1 MQWYP
6 LSTLVTGG
14 VCLLLAI
21 FVFLKGKNN
30 AVNVLFSLFTFTI
43 AAWCFGAYVVN
54 VATSPS
60 VALRWVRIFHIAA
73 VFPPPLSIDLLYAVT
88 GRDRRS
94 IRWVYLPS
102 IAFLFL
108 AFNPQFISGVAQAPY
123 IGYSFDTGSAYIPFI
138 IFFFSSTLY
147 GLWVI
152 YQGYRTSAGHKQYQ
166 LRYFLC
172 AFMVIF
178 AGSIIYFLLSISS
191 KLSIPPLDNLFV
203 VLFVSI
209 IAYAII
215 RHRLMDINLAITRTA
230 VFMVVYAAVL
240 GLPLLAALSW
250 EIQLE
255 NLLGNRWWAW
265 LLIVY
270 AALATAAHY
279 TNSFFQK
286 RAEDRLLAEQRR
298 YQSVLR
304 QASQGMTLI
313 KELDKLLKLI
323 VHLLTRKVRIQH
335 AAIYLWDSHAKRFS
349 LRASRQWGGGQAP
362 PLSRDNPLIEFLHW
376 HRSALVTEELQLQIQ
391 SGAKELQPVVSSL
404 KDLGA
409 SVLVPS
415 FVEDHC
421 VGILILG
428 EKLSGALYTQDDLQV
443 FQVLASQAALA
454 IENAQFYEELR
465 RTQADLFQTGKMASL
480 GHMAGGMSHQI
491 NNRFHVLTILAGTM
505 KSVLQGQDPATMDK
519 EQLKRFWD
527 KTIETLSKV
536 EDNSL
541 RGGDIVKTLLK
552 FSRPSGEYKAVLLP
566 QVVDTALEVV
576 QFRVNMSLFDLE
588 KELPEDLP
596 AIRGDLNQLADCCF
610 NLISNAFDAMQ
621 KKAELIE
628 GKQLPPGLKDPT
640 PYRGKIRIRAF
651 VAKRKVEKPSIIVE
665 LTDNGVGMT
674 QQDLENLFVP
684 FFTTKATAK
693 KGTGLGLYII
703 QRIMEQ
709 HGGAIDTKSEY
720 GVGTTFILKIPIY
733 QETETSQETSR
744 SASRQSKKTLEK
756 RPVNKGEGS
765 TAA

>member
-1 MQWYP
+1 MY
-6 LSTLVTGG
+6 TV
-14 VCLLLAI
+14 
-21 FVFLKGKNN
+21 FVSF
-30 AVNVLFSLFTFTI
+30 
-43 AAWCFGAYVVN
+43 FGA
-54 VATSPS
+54 TC
-60 VALRWVRIFHIAA
+60 A
-73 VFPPPLSIDLLYAVT
+73 VGFFKLL
-88 GRDRRS
+88 
-94 IRWVYLPS
+94 
-102 IAFLFL
+102 
-108 AFNPQFISGVAQAPY
+108 
-123 IGYSFDTGSAYIPFI
+123 SAYR
-138 IFFFSSTLY
+138 SAA
-147 GLWVI
+147 GL
-152 YQGYRTSAGHKQYQ
+152 AKNQ
-166 LRYFLC
+166 LRYIFISWFL
-172 AFMVIF
+172 AYIAGLLHFMPAYLGIEPFPHDILVIGF
-178 AGSIIYFLLSISS
+178 VTLS
-191 KLSIPPLDNLFV
+191 
-203 VLFVSI
+203 
-209 IAYAII
+209 AYAII
-215 RHRLMDINLAITRTA
+215 RFRLMDINLAITRTA
-230 VFMVVYAAVL
+230 VFMMVYALVL
-240 GLPLLAALSW
+240 GLPLLGALSW
-250 EIQLE
+250 QPQLE
-255 NLLGNRWWAW
+255 QTLGSRWWV
-265 LLIVY
+265 LVLITY

-279 TNSFFQK
+279 ANLYFQR
-286 RAEDRLLAEQRR
+286 RAEDRLLVEQRR

-323 VHLLTRKVRIQH
+323 VHLLTRKVRIEH
-335 AAIYLWDSHAKRFS
+335 AAIYLRDNHAKRFA

-404 KDLGA
+404 KDLDA

-421 VGILILG
+421 VGILVLG

-454 IENAQFYEELR
+454 IENAQFYEELK

-566 QVVDTALEVV
+566 QVIDTALEVV

-596 AIRGDLNQLADCCF
+596 AIQGDLNQLADCCF

-628 GKQLPPGLKDPT
+628 GKQLSPGPKDPA

-651 VAKRKVEKPSIIVE
+651 VAKRKVEKPSIILE

-674 QQDLENLFVP
+674 KQDLENLFVP

-709 HGGAIDTKSEY
+709 HGGTIDTKSEY
-720 GVGTTFILKIPIY
+720 GAGTTFALKIPIY
-733 QETETSQETSR
+733 QEAVTPQEVPGSASKQGKRMSR
-744 SASRQSKKTLEK
+744 SPLSQ
-756 RPVNKGEGS
+756 G
-765 TAA
+765 